1 MTDIFQSPGDRLR
14 FEILLK
20 SLTEGSINLAV
31 LSQHDLV
38 LDFYGS
44 LFEERLRAAGEQN
57 IEFCTST
64 SSEQLVQTFNDI
76 LSELTLNQATEKEKK
91 LAPRRFLLFRDSILM
106 QEFEL
111 QLLARLVNGFPA
123 GNISVILLINSAGN
137 YRKKLEA
144 FGKNLL
150 QWEVETKAGEPK
162 RVLSD
167 WVADTPESAPTSEP
181 PVLQPMSAQDSEE
194 ALKQLN
200 MPKKT
205 SWRIPGLGRKAQP
218 APTPAPA
225 PASVTVVSG
234 PAPAPASTPT
244 KPQEAAPIAAFDAQT
259 PREPVLG
266 TPVLG
271 VPASVA
277 ASTAQATEADV
288 FKRSASKPRWGI
300 VLFVLLMSSAVF
312 GFMYKDML
320 VEEAELFKK
329 YLLRGTP
336 AAPAPAP
343 APVASTPEPV
353 ASSAAPAA
361 SDVASGAIDMQA
373 TPASGSMVA
382 APVASEALVA
392 APTKEV
398 ISKEKEAVSKETT
411 SKQAPA
417 KEADKKEPPKKEA
430 QTNAAQAD
438 KVSDADWVS
447 QLPDDGFVLQLAAFD
462 VEEEMLTFKRSHAVY
477 ASARVMQ
484 VRKKDTNKR
493 YFILLAGPFETKPE
507 ADRFMKSS
515 PLLAKGWL
523 RSVKSV
529 KAQLTKA

>member
-137 YRKKLEA
+137 FRKKLEA

-167 WVADTPESAPTSEP
+167 WVADTPDPVPASEP
-181 PVLQPMSAQDSEE
+181 PVLQPMSVEDSEE

-205 SWRIPGLGRKAQP
+205 SWRIPGLGKKAQP
-218 APTPAPA
+218 QPAPSSATVAPTPAPA
-225 PASVTVVSG
+225 PAS
-234 PAPAPASTPT
+234 TPY
-244 KPQEAAPIAAFDAQT
+244 KPQEAAPVSAFDAQT

-266 TPVLG
+266 APVLG
-271 VPASVA
+271 ATASA
-277 ASTAQATEADV
+277 TSALSAQAAEADA
-288 FKRSASKPRWGI
+288 FKRKPSKPRWGI
-300 VLFVLLMSSAVF
+300 VLFVLLMSLAVF

-336 AAPAPAP
+336 DAPAPEP
-343 APVASTPEPV
+343 FASAPEPA
-353 ASSAAPAA
+353 ASSAAPDASEAA
-361 SDVASGAIDMQA
+361 SSAVDMQA
-373 TPASGSMVA
+373 TPASGGMVA
-382 APVASEALVA
+382 APVASEPLVV
-392 APTKEV
+392 APTKEL
-398 ISKEKEAVSKETT
+398 INKE
-411 SKQAPA
+411 
-417 KEADKKEPPKKEA
+417 KEPPKKEA
-430 QTNAAQAD
+430 QTNTAQAD

-447 QLPDDGFVLQLAAFD
+447 QLPDEGFVLQLAAFD
-462 VEEEMLTFKRSHAVY
+462 VEDEIRTFKRSQAAY
-477 ASARVMQ
+477 ATARVMQ

-529 KAQLTKA
+529 KAQLTKG

>member
-14 FEILLK
+14 LEILLK

-31 LSQHDLV
+31 LSQHDLI
-38 LDFYGS
+38 LDFYGN

-91 LAPRRFLLFRDSILM
+91 LAPRRFLVFRDSILM

-167 WVADTPESAPTSEP
+167 WVADTPDPAPPSEP
-181 PVLQPMSAQDSEE
+181 PVLQPMSAEDSEE

-205 SWRIPGLGRKAQP
+205 SWRIPGLGKKAQP
-218 APTPAPA
+218 QPAPASSAAAMPAPA
-225 PASVTVVSG
+225 PAS
-234 PAPAPASTPT
+234 STPF
-244 KPQEAAPIAAFDAQT
+244 KLPEAAPVAAFDAQT
-259 PREPVLG
+259 PREPILG
-266 TPVLG
+266 APVLG
-271 VPASVA
+271 VPASATVA
-277 ASTAQATEADV
+277 SSAQAAEADV
-288 FKRSASKPRWGI
+288 FKRGTSKPRWGI
-300 VLFVLLMSSAVF
+300 VLFVLLMSLVVF

-320 VEEAELFKK
+320 LEEAELFKK

-336 AAPAPAP
+336 AAPAPG
-343 APVASTPEPV
+343 PVASAPEPA
-353 ASSAAPAA
+353 ASGAAPVA
-361 SDVASGAIDMQA
+361 SDVASDAVDMQA

-382 APVASEALVA
+382 VPVASEPLVV
-392 APTKEV
+392 AP
-398 ISKEKEAVSKETT
+398 IKET
-411 SKQAPA
+411 
-417 KEADKKEPPKKEA
+417 EKKEPSKKEA
-430 QTNAAQAD
+430 QTNTPQAD
-438 KVSDADWVS
+438 KVSDTDWVS

-462 VEEEMLTFKRSHAVY
+462 VEEEMLTFKRSQAAY

>member
-123 GNISVILLINSAGN
+123 GNISVILLINSAGS
-137 YRKKLEA
+137 YHKKLEA

-167 WVADTPESAPTSEP
+167 WVADTPEAAPASEP

-218 APTPAPA
+218 APAPA
-225 PASVTVVSG
+225 PASATVVSG

-244 KPQEAAPIAAFDAQT
+244 KPQEAAPVAAFDAQT

-266 TPVLG
+266 APVLG

-277 ASTAQATEADV
+277 ASTAQATESDV
-288 FKRSASKPRWGI
+288 FKRSSRKPRWGI

-336 AAPAPAP
+336 AAPAPE
-343 APVASTPEPV
+343 PVASAPEPV

-361 SDVASGAIDMQA
+361 SDVASGAMDMQA
-373 TPASGSMVA
+373 IPASGSMVA
-382 APVASEALVA
+382 APVASEPLVA
-392 APTKEV
+392 AL
-398 ISKEKEAVSKETT
+398 
-411 SKQAPA
+411 A
-417 KEADKKEPPKKEA
+417 KEPEKIEPPKKEA

-447 QLPDDGFVLQLAAFD
+447 QLPDEGFVLQLAAFD
-462 VEEEMLTFKRSHAVY
+462 VEEEMLTFKRSHAAY

>member
-137 YRKKLEA
+137 YHKKLEA

-167 WVADTPESAPTSEP
+167 WVADTPEAAPASEP

-218 APTPAPA
+218 APAPA
-225 PASVTVVSG
+225 PASATVVSG

-244 KPQEAAPIAAFDAQT
+244 KPQEAAPVAAFDAQT

-266 TPVLG
+266 APVLG

-277 ASTAQATEADV
+277 ASTAQATESDV
-288 FKRSASKPRWGI
+288 FKRSTRKPRWGI
-300 VLFVLLMSSAVF
+300 VVFVLLMSSAVF

-336 AAPAPAP
+336 AAPAPE
-343 APVASTPEPV
+343 PVASAPEPV

-382 APVASEALVA
+382 APAASEPLLV
-392 APTKEV
+392 
-398 ISKEKEAVSKETT
+398 
-411 SKQAPA
+411 APA
-417 KEADKKEPPKKEA
+417 KEPEKKEPPKKEA

-447 QLPDDGFVLQLAAFD
+447 QLPDEGFVLQLAAFD
-462 VEEEMLTFKRSHAVY
+462 VEEEMLTFKRSHAAY

>member
-137 YRKKLEA
+137 YHKKLEA

-167 WVADTPESAPTSEP
+167 WVADTPESAPASEP

-218 APTPAPA
+218 APAPA
-225 PASVTVVSG
+225 PASATVVSG

-244 KPQEAAPIAAFDAQT
+244 KPQEAAPVAAFDAQT

-266 TPVLG
+266 APVLG
-271 VPASVA
+271 VSASLA
-277 ASTAQATEADV
+277 ASTAQATESDV
-288 FKRSASKPRWGI
+288 FKRSTRKPRWGV

-336 AAPAPAP
+336 AAPAP

-382 APVASEALVA
+382 APVASEPLVA
-392 APTKEV
+392 APPKEV

-417 KEADKKEPPKKEA
+417 KEPEKKEPPKKEA

-438 KVSDADWVS
+438 KISDADWVS
-447 QLPDDGFVLQLAAFD
+447 QLPDEGFVLQLAAFD
-462 VEEEMLTFKRSHAVY
+462 VEEEMLTFKRSYAAY

-529 KAQLTKA
+529 KAQLTKG

>member
-137 YRKKLEA
+137 YHKKLEA

-167 WVADTPESAPTSEP
+167 WVADTPEAAPASEP

-218 APTPAPA
+218 APAPA
-225 PASVTVVSG
+225 PASATVVSG

-244 KPQEAAPIAAFDAQT
+244 KPQEAAPVAAFDAQT

-266 TPVLG
+266 APVLG

-277 ASTAQATEADV
+277 ASTAQATESDV
-288 FKRSASKPRWGI
+288 FKRSSRKPRWGI

-336 AAPAPAP
+336 AAPAPE
-343 APVASTPEPV
+343 PVASAPEPV

-361 SDVASGAIDMQA
+361 SDVASGAMDMQA
-373 TPASGSMVA
+373 IPASGSMVA
-382 APVASEALVA
+382 APVASEPLVA
-392 APTKEV
+392 AP
-398 ISKEKEAVSKETT
+398 
-411 SKQAPA
+411 A
-417 KEADKKEPPKKEA
+417 KEPEKKEPPKKEA

-447 QLPDDGFVLQLAAFD
+447 QLPDEGFVLQLAAFD
-462 VEEEMLTFKRSHAVY
+462 VEEEMLTFKRSYAAY

>member
-38 LDFYGS
+38 LDFYGN

-137 YRKKLEA
+137 YHKKLEA

-167 WVADTPESAPTSEP
+167 WVADTPESAPASEP

-218 APTPAPA
+218 APAPA
-225 PASVTVVSG
+225 PASATVVSG

-244 KPQEAAPIAAFDAQT
+244 KPQEAAPVAAFDAQT

-266 TPVLG
+266 APVLG

-277 ASTAQATEADV
+277 ASTAQATESDV
-288 FKRSASKPRWGI
+288 FKRSTRKPRWGI

-336 AAPAPAP
+336 AAPAPE
-343 APVASTPEPV
+343 PVASAPEPV

-382 APVASEALVA
+382 APAASEPLLV
-392 APTKEV
+392 
-398 ISKEKEAVSKETT
+398 
-411 SKQAPA
+411 APA
-417 KEADKKEPPKKEA
+417 KEPEKKEPPKKEA

-447 QLPDDGFVLQLAAFD
+447 QLPDEGFVLQLAAFD
-462 VEEEMLTFKRSHAVY
+462 VEEEMLTFKRSHAAY

>member
-137 YRKKLEA
+137 YHKKLEA

-167 WVADTPESAPTSEP
+167 WVADTPEAAPASEP

-225 PASVTVVSG
+225 SATVVSG

-244 KPQEAAPIAAFDAQT
+244 KPQEAAPVAAFDAQT

-266 TPVLG
+266 APVLG

-277 ASTAQATEADV
+277 ASTAQATESDV
-288 FKRSASKPRWGI
+288 FKRSTRKPRWGI

-336 AAPAPAP
+336 AAPAPE
-343 APVASTPEPV
+343 PVASAPEPV

-361 SDVASGAIDMQA
+361 SDVASGAMDMQA
-373 TPASGSMVA
+373 IPASGSMVA
-382 APVASEALVA
+382 APVASEPLVA
-392 APTKEV
+392 AL
-398 ISKEKEAVSKETT
+398 
-411 SKQAPA
+411 A
-417 KEADKKEPPKKEA
+417 KEPEKIEPPKKEA

-447 QLPDDGFVLQLAAFD
+447 QLPDEGFVLQLAAFD
-462 VEEEMLTFKRSHAVY
+462 VEEEMLTFKRSYAAY

>member
-167 WVADTPESAPTSEP
+167 WVADTPDEELASEP
-181 PVLQPMSAQDSEE
+181 PVLQPMSLEDSEE

-205 SWRIPGLGRKAQP
+205 SWRIPGLGKKAQP
-218 APTPAPA
+218 QPA
-225 PASVTVVSG
+225 PASVAATAT
-234 PAPAPASTPT
+234 PAPVPASTPY
-244 KPQEAAPIAAFDAQT
+244 KPQEAASISAFDERT

-266 TPVLG
+266 APVLG
-271 VPASVA
+271 A
-277 ASTAQATEADV
+277 ASAASAQAAEADV
-288 FKRSASKPRWGI
+288 FKRSASKPRWGM
-300 VLFVLLMSSAVF
+300 VLFVLLMSLAVF
-312 GFMYKDML
+312 GFMYKDLL

-336 AAPAPAP
+336 AAPSP
-343 APVASTPEPV
+343 TPEPV
-353 ASSAAPAA
+353 ASAPEPAASSAVPAA
-361 SDVASGAIDMQA
+361 SDVASGAVDMQ
-373 TPASGSMVA
+373 TNPASGSVVT
-382 APVASEALVA
+382 APAASEPVVVA
-392 APTKEV
+392 PIKEV
-398 ISKEKEAVSKETT
+398 AVKEAVSKETT
-411 SKQAPA
+411 NKQVPA
-417 KEADKKEPPKKEA
+417 KEPEKKEPPKKET
-430 QTNAAQAD
+430 QTNAPQAD
-438 KVSDADWVS
+438 KISDADWVS

-462 VEEEMLTFKRSHAVY
+462 VEDEMLTFKRSQAAY

-493 YFILLAGPFETKPE
+493 YYILLAGPFETKPD

>member
-91 LAPRRFLLFRDSILM
+91 LAPRRFLLFRDSILI

-137 YRKKLEA
+137 YHKKLEA

-167 WVADTPESAPTSEP
+167 WVADTPEAAPASEP

-218 APTPAPA
+218 APAPA
-225 PASVTVVSG
+225 PASATVVSG

-244 KPQEAAPIAAFDAQT
+244 KPQEAAPVAAFDAQT

-266 TPVLG
+266 APVLG

-277 ASTAQATEADV
+277 ASTAQATESDV
-288 FKRSASKPRWGI
+288 FKRSSRKPRWGI

-336 AAPAPAP
+336 AAPAPE
-343 APVASTPEPV
+343 PVASAPEPV

-361 SDVASGAIDMQA
+361 SDVASGAMDMQA
-373 TPASGSMVA
+373 IPASGSMVA
-382 APVASEALVA
+382 APVASEPLVA
-392 APTKEV
+392 AP
-398 ISKEKEAVSKETT
+398 
-411 SKQAPA
+411 A
-417 KEADKKEPPKKEA
+417 KEPEKKEPPKKEA

-447 QLPDDGFVLQLAAFD
+447 QLPDEGFVLQLAAFD
-462 VEEEMLTFKRSHAVY
+462 VEEEMLTFKRSHAAY

>member
-167 WVADTPESAPTSEP
+167 WVADTPDPAPASEP
-181 PVLQPMSAQDSEE
+181 PVLQPMSLEDSEE

-205 SWRIPGLGRKAQP
+205 SWRIPGLGKKAQP
-218 APTPAPA
+218 QPA
-225 PASVTVVSG
+225 PASAAATAT
-234 PAPAPASTPT
+234 PAPVPPSTPY
-244 KPQEAAPIAAFDAQT
+244 KPQEAASISAFDERT

-266 TPVLG
+266 APVLG
-271 VPASVA
+271 A
-277 ASTAQATEADV
+277 ASAASAQAAEADV
-288 FKRSASKPRWGI
+288 FKRSASKPRWGM
-300 VLFVLLMSSAVF
+300 VLFVLLMSLAVF

-336 AAPAPAP
+336 AAPSPE
-343 APVASTPEPV
+343 PVASAPEPV
-353 ASSAAPAA
+353 ASSAVVPA
-361 SDVASGAIDMQA
+361 SDVASGAVDIQA
-373 TPASGSMVA
+373 TSASDSMVA
-382 APVASEALVA
+382 APVASEPLVV

-398 ISKEKEAVSKETT
+398 ASKEPA
-411 SKQAPA
+411 SKQPSA
-417 KEADKKEPPKKEA
+417 KEPDKKEPPKKET
-430 QTNAAQAD
+430 QTNAPQAD
-438 KVSDADWVS
+438 KISDADWVS

-462 VEEEMLTFKRSHAVY
+462 VEDEMLTFKRSQAAY
-477 ASARVMQ
+477 GSARVMQ

-529 KAQLTKA
+529 KAQLTKG

>member
-20 SLTEGSINLAV
+20 SLTEGSINLVV

-167 WVADTPESAPTSEP
+167 WVADTPDEALASEP
-181 PVLQPMSAQDSEE
+181 PVLQPMSAADSEE

-205 SWRIPGLGRKAQP
+205 SWRIPGLGKKVQP
-218 APTPAPA
+218 QPA
-225 PASVTVVSG
+225 PASAATTAM
-234 PAPAPASTPT
+234 PAPAPASTPY
-244 KPQEAAPIAAFDAQT
+244 KPQEAAPVSAFDART

-266 TPVLG
+266 APVLG
-271 VPASVA
+271 ATASAVSA
-277 ASTAQATEADV
+277 TSAQAAEADI
-288 FKRSASKPRWGI
+288 FKRSASKPRWGM
-300 VLFVLLMSSAVF
+300 VLFVLLMSLAIF

-336 AAPAPAP
+336 AAPSPA
-343 APVASTPEPV
+343 PEPV
-353 ASSAAPAA
+353 ASAPEPAASSAVAAA
-361 SDVASGAIDMQA
+361 SDVASGAVDMQ
-373 TPASGSMVA
+373 TNPASGSVVA
-382 APVASEALVA
+382 APVASEPVVVA
-392 APTKEV
+392 PIKEV
-398 ISKEKEAVSKETT
+398 AVKEAVSKETT
-411 SKQAPA
+411 NKQVSA
-417 KEADKKEPPKKEA
+417 KEVDKKEPSKKEA
-430 QTNAAQAD
+430 QTNSAQAD
-438 KVSDADWVS
+438 KVSDADWIS

-462 VEEEMLTFKRSHAVY
+462 VEDEMLTFKRSQAAY

-493 YFILLAGPFETKPE
+493 YYILLAGPFETKPD

>member
-20 SLTEGSINLAV
+20 SLTEGSINLVV

-167 WVADTPESAPTSEP
+167 WVADTPDEEFASEP
-181 PVLQPMSAQDSEE
+181 PVLQPMSAEDSEE

-205 SWRIPGLGRKAQP
+205 SWRIPGLGKKAQP
-218 APTPAPA
+218 QPALISA
-225 PASVTVVSG
+225 ATTAT
-234 PAPAPASTPT
+234 PAPAPASTPY
-244 KPQEAAPIAAFDAQT
+244 KPQEAAPVSAFDART
-259 PREPVLG
+259 PRDPVLG
-266 TPVLG
+266 APVLG
-271 VPASVA
+271 ATSA
-277 ASTAQATEADV
+277 ASAQAAEADV
-288 FKRSASKPRWGI
+288 FKRSASKPRWGM
-300 VLFVLLMSSAVF
+300 VLFVLLMSLAVF

-336 AAPAPAP
+336 AAPSPK
-343 APVASTPEPV
+343 PEPV
-353 ASSAAPAA
+353 ASAPEPAASSAVPAA
-361 SDVASGAIDMQA
+361 SDVASGAVDMQ
-373 TPASGSMVA
+373 TNPASGSVVA
-382 APVASEALVA
+382 APVASEPVVVAPIKEVA
-392 APTKEV
+392 A
-398 ISKEKEAVSKETT
+398 KEAVSKETT
-411 SKQAPA
+411 NKQVPA
-417 KEADKKEPPKKEA
+417 KEVDKKEPSKKEA

-438 KVSDADWVS
+438 KVSDADWIS
-447 QLPDDGFVLQLAAFD
+447 QLPDEGFVLQLAAFD
-462 VEEEMLTFKRSHAVY
+462 VEDEMLTFKRSQSAY

-493 YFILLAGPFETKPE
+493 YFILLAGPFETKPD

-529 KAQLTKA
+529 KAQLTKG

>member
-137 YRKKLEA
+137 YHKKLEA

-167 WVADTPESAPTSEP
+167 WVADTPEAAPASEP

-218 APTPAPA
+218 APAPA
-225 PASVTVVSG
+225 PASATVVSG

-244 KPQEAAPIAAFDAQT
+244 KPQEAAPVAAFDAQT

-266 TPVLG
+266 APVLG

-277 ASTAQATEADV
+277 TTNAQATESDV
-288 FKRSASKPRWGI
+288 FKRSSRKPRWGI

-336 AAPAPAP
+336 AAPAPE
-343 APVASTPEPV
+343 PVASAPEPV

-361 SDVASGAIDMQA
+361 SDVASGAMDMQA
-373 TPASGSMVA
+373 IPASGSMVA
-382 APVASEALVA
+382 APVASEPLVA
-392 APTKEV
+392 APPKEV

-417 KEADKKEPPKKEA
+417 KEPEKKEPPKKEA

-438 KVSDADWVS
+438 KLSDADWVS
-447 QLPDDGFVLQLAAFD
+447 QLPDEGFVLQLAAFD
-462 VEEEMLTFKRSHAVY
+462 VEEEMLTFKRSYAAY

>member
-137 YRKKLEA
+137 YHKKLEA

-167 WVADTPESAPTSEP
+167 WVADTPEAAPASEP

-218 APTPAPA
+218 APAPA
-225 PASVTVVSG
+225 PASATVVSG
-234 PAPAPASTPT
+234 PAAAPASTPT
-244 KPQEAAPIAAFDAQT
+244 KPQEAAPVAAFDAQT

-266 TPVLG
+266 APVLG

-277 ASTAQATEADV
+277 ASTAQATESDV
-288 FKRSASKPRWGI
+288 FKRSTRKPRWGI
-300 VLFVLLMSSAVF
+300 VLFVLLMSLAVF

-336 AAPAPAP
+336 AAPAPE
-343 APVASTPEPV
+343 PVASAPEPV

-361 SDVASGAIDMQA
+361 SDVASGAMDTQA
-373 TPASGSMVA
+373 IPASGSMVA
-382 APVASEALVA
+382 APVASEPL
-392 APTKEV
+392 EV
-398 ISKEKEAVSKETT
+398 
-411 SKQAPA
+411 APA
-417 KEADKKEPPKKEA
+417 KEPEKKEPPKKEV
-430 QTNAAQAD
+430 QTNPAQAD
-438 KVSDADWVS
+438 KISDADWVS
-447 QLPDDGFVLQLAAFD
+447 QLPDEGFVLQLAAFD
-462 VEEEMLTFKRSHAVY
+462 VEEEMLTFKRSHAAY

-529 KAQLTKA
+529 KAQLTKG

>member
-1 MTDIFQSPGDRLR
+1 
-14 FEILLK
+14 
-20 SLTEGSINLAV
+20 
-31 LSQHDLV
+31 
-38 LDFYGS
+38 
-44 LFEERLRAAGEQN
+44 
-57 IEFCTST
+57 
-64 SSEQLVQTFNDI
+64 
-76 LSELTLNQATEKEKK
+76 
-91 LAPRRFLLFRDSILM
+91 
-106 QEFEL
+106 
-111 QLLARLVNGFPA
+111 
-123 GNISVILLINSAGN
+123 
-137 YRKKLEA
+137 
-144 FGKNLL
+144 
-150 QWEVETKAGEPK
+150 
-162 RVLSD
+162 
-167 WVADTPESAPTSEP
+167 
-181 PVLQPMSAQDSEE
+181 MSAQDSEE

-218 APTPAPA
+218 APAPA
-225 PASVTVVSG
+225 PASATVVSG

-244 KPQEAAPIAAFDAQT
+244 KPQEAAPVAAFDAQT

-266 TPVLG
+266 APVLG

-277 ASTAQATEADV
+277 ASTAQATESDV
-288 FKRSASKPRWGI
+288 FKRSSRKPRWGI

-336 AAPAPAP
+336 AAPAPE
-343 APVASTPEPV
+343 PVASAPEPV

-361 SDVASGAIDMQA
+361 SDVASGAMDMQA
-373 TPASGSMVA
+373 IPASGSMVA
-382 APVASEALVA
+382 APVASEPLVA
-392 APTKEV
+392 AL
-398 ISKEKEAVSKETT
+398 
-411 SKQAPA
+411 A
-417 KEADKKEPPKKEA
+417 KEPEKIEPPKKEA

-447 QLPDDGFVLQLAAFD
+447 QLPDEGFVLQLAAFD
-462 VEEEMLTFKRSHAVY
+462 VEEEMLTFKRSHAAY

>member
-167 WVADTPESAPTSEP
+167 WVADTPDPAPASEP
-181 PVLQPMSAQDSEE
+181 PVLQPMSLEDSEE

-205 SWRIPGLGRKAQP
+205 SWRIPGLGKKAQP
-218 APTPAPA
+218 QPA
-225 PASVTVVSG
+225 PASAAATAT
-234 PAPAPASTPT
+234 PAPVPASTPY
-244 KPQEAAPIAAFDAQT
+244 KPQEAASISAFDERT

-266 TPVLG
+266 APVLG
-271 VPASVA
+271 A
-277 ASTAQATEADV
+277 ASAASAQAAEADV
-288 FKRSASKPRWGI
+288 FKRSASKPRWGM
-300 VLFVLLMSSAVF
+300 VLFVLLMSLAVF

-336 AAPAPAP
+336 AAPSP
-343 APVASTPEPV
+343 TPEPV
-353 ASSAAPAA
+353 ASAPEPAASSAVVPA
-361 SDVASGAIDMQA
+361 SDVASGAVDIQA
-373 TPASGSMVA
+373 TPASSSMVA
-382 APVASEALVA
+382 APVASEPLVV

-398 ISKEKEAVSKETT
+398 AIKDAKEVASKEPA
-411 SKQAPA
+411 SKQPSA
-417 KEADKKEPPKKEA
+417 KEPDKKEPPKKET
-430 QTNAAQAD
+430 QTNAPQAD
-438 KVSDADWVS
+438 KISDADWVS

-462 VEEEMLTFKRSHAVY
+462 VEEEMLTFKRSQAAY
-477 ASARVMQ
+477 GSARVMQ

-529 KAQLTKA
+529 KAQLTKG

>member
-167 WVADTPESAPTSEP
+167 WVADTPDEALASEP
-181 PVLQPMSAQDSEE
+181 PVLQPMSAADSEE

-205 SWRIPGLGRKAQP
+205 SWRIPGLGKKAQP
-218 APTPAPA
+218 QPA
-225 PASVTVVSG
+225 PASAATTAT
-234 PAPAPASTPT
+234 PAPAPASTPY
-244 KPQEAAPIAAFDAQT
+244 KPQEAAPVSAFDART

-266 TPVLG
+266 APVLG
-271 VPASVA
+271 ATASA
-277 ASTAQATEADV
+277 ASAASAQAAEADV
-288 FKRSASKPRWGI
+288 FKRSANKPRWGM
-300 VLFVLLMSSAVF
+300 VLFVLLMSLAIF

-336 AAPAPAP
+336 AAPSP
-343 APVASTPEPV
+343 TPEPV
-353 ASSAAPAA
+353 ASAPEPAASSAVPAA
-361 SDVASGAIDMQA
+361 SDVASGAVDMQ
-373 TPASGSMVA
+373 TNPASGSVVA
-382 APVASEALVA
+382 APVASEPVVVA
-392 APTKEV
+392 PIKEV
-398 ISKEKEAVSKETT
+398 AVKEAVSKETT
-411 SKQAPA
+411 NKQVPA
-417 KEADKKEPPKKEA
+417 KEVDKKELSKKEA

-438 KVSDADWVS
+438 KVSDADWIS

-462 VEEEMLTFKRSHAVY
+462 VEDEMLTFKRSQAAY

-493 YFILLAGPFETKPE
+493 YYILLAGPFETKPD

>member
-167 WVADTPESAPTSEP
+167 WVADTPDPAPASEP
-181 PVLQPMSAQDSEE
+181 PVLQPMSLEDSEE

-205 SWRIPGLGRKAQP
+205 SWRIPGLGKKAQP
-218 APTPAPA
+218 QPA
-225 PASVTVVSG
+225 PASAAATATPSPV
-234 PAPAPASTPT
+234 PASTPY
-244 KPQEAAPIAAFDAQT
+244 KPQEAASISAFDERT

-266 TPVLG
+266 APVLG
-271 VPASVA
+271 A
-277 ASTAQATEADV
+277 ASAASAQAAEADV
-288 FKRSASKPRWGI
+288 FKRSASKPRWGM
-300 VLFVLLMSSAVF
+300 VLFVLLMSLAVF

-336 AAPAPAP
+336 AAP
-343 APVASTPEPV
+343 SLTPEPV
-353 ASSAAPAA
+353 ASAPEPAASSAVPAA
-361 SDVASGAIDMQA
+361 SDVASGAVDMQ
-373 TPASGSMVA
+373 TNPASGSVVT
-382 APVASEALVA
+382 APAASEPVVVA
-392 APTKEV
+392 PIKEV
-398 ISKEKEAVSKETT
+398 AVKEAVSKETT
-411 SKQAPA
+411 NKQVPA
-417 KEADKKEPPKKEA
+417 KEPEKKEPPKKET
-430 QTNAAQAD
+430 QTNAPQAD
-438 KVSDADWVS
+438 KISDADWVS

-462 VEEEMLTFKRSHAVY
+462 VEDEMLTFKRSQAAY
-477 ASARVMQ
+477 GSARVMQ

-529 KAQLTKA
+529 KVQLTKG

>member
-167 WVADTPESAPTSEP
+167 WVADTPDEALASEP
-181 PVLQPMSAQDSEE
+181 PVLQPMSAADSEE

-205 SWRIPGLGRKAQP
+205 SWRIPGLGKKAQP
-218 APTPAPA
+218 QPA
-225 PASVTVVSG
+225 PASAATTAT
-234 PAPAPASTPT
+234 PAPAPASTPY
-244 KPQEAAPIAAFDAQT
+244 KPQEAAPVSAFDART

-266 TPVLG
+266 APVLG
-271 VPASVA
+271 ATASA
-277 ASTAQATEADV
+277 ASAASAQAAEADV
-288 FKRSASKPRWGI
+288 FKSSANKPRWGM
-300 VLFVLLMSSAVF
+300 VLFVLLMSLAVF

-336 AAPAPAP
+336 AAPSP
-343 APVASTPEPV
+343 TPEPV
-353 ASSAAPAA
+353 ASAPEPAASSAVPAA
-361 SDVASGAIDMQA
+361 SDVASGAVDMQ
-373 TPASGSMVA
+373 TNPASGSVVA
-382 APVASEALVA
+382 APVASEPVVVA
-392 APTKEV
+392 PIKEV
-398 ISKEKEAVSKETT
+398 AVKEAVSKETT
-411 SKQAPA
+411 NKQVPA
-417 KEADKKEPPKKEA
+417 KEVDKKELSKKEA

-438 KVSDADWVS
+438 KVSDADWIS

-462 VEEEMLTFKRSHAVY
+462 VEDEMLTFKRSQAAY

-493 YFILLAGPFETKPE
+493 YYILLAGPFETKPD

>member
-123 GNISVILLINSAGN
+123 GNISVILLINSAGS
-137 YRKKLEA
+137 YHKKLEA

-167 WVADTPESAPTSEP
+167 WVADTPESAPASEP

-218 APTPAPA
+218 APAPA
-225 PASVTVVSG
+225 PASATVVSG

-244 KPQEAAPIAAFDAQT
+244 KPQEAAPVAAFDAQT

-266 TPVLG
+266 APVLG

-277 ASTAQATEADV
+277 TTNAQATESDV
-288 FKRSASKPRWGI
+288 FKRSSRKPRWGI

-336 AAPAPAP
+336 AAPAPE
-343 APVASTPEPV
+343 PVASAPEPV

-361 SDVASGAIDMQA
+361 SDVASGAMDMQA
-373 TPASGSMVA
+373 IPASGSMVA
-382 APVASEALVA
+382 APVASEPLVA
-392 APTKEV
+392 AL
-398 ISKEKEAVSKETT
+398 
-411 SKQAPA
+411 A
-417 KEADKKEPPKKEA
+417 KEPEKIEPPKKEA

-447 QLPDDGFVLQLAAFD
+447 QLPDEGFVLQLAAFD
-462 VEEEMLTFKRSHAVY
+462 VEEEMLTFKRSHAAY

>member
-137 YRKKLEA
+137 FHKKLEA

-167 WVADTPESAPTSEP
+167 WVADTPEAAPASEP

-218 APTPAPA
+218 APTPA

-277 ASTAQATEADV
+277 ASTTQATEADV

-343 APVASTPEPV
+343 VASAPEPV

-361 SDVASGAIDMQA
+361 SDVASGAMDMQA

-382 APVASEALVA
+382 APVASEALLA

-398 ISKEKEAVSKETT
+398 INKEKEAVSKEST

-417 KEADKKEPPKKEA
+417 KEAERKEPPKKEA
-430 QTNAAQAD
+430 QTNVAQAD

-462 VEEEMLTFKRSHAVY
+462 VEEEMLTFKRSHAAY

>member
-167 WVADTPESAPTSEP
+167 WVADTPDEANASEP
-181 PVLQPMSAQDSEE
+181 PVLQPMSLEDSEE

-205 SWRIPGLGRKAQP
+205 SWRIPGLGKKAQP
-218 APTPAPA
+218 QPA
-225 PASVTVVSG
+225 PASASASAAVAAT
-234 PAPAPASTPT
+234 PTPAPASTPY
-244 KPQEAAPIAAFDAQT
+244 KPQEAAPVSAFDAQT

-266 TPVLG
+266 APVLG
-271 VPASVA
+271 ATTSA
-277 ASTAQATEADV
+277 ASTQAAGADA
-288 FKRSASKPRWGI
+288 FKRSPSKPRWGL
-300 VLFVLLMSSAVF
+300 VLFVLLMSLAIF

-336 AAPAPAP
+336 AAPAPE
-343 APVASTPEPV
+343 PVASAPEPV
-353 ASSAAPAA
+353 ASSAVAAA
-361 SDVASGAIDMQA
+361 SDAASAAVDMQA
-373 TPASGSMVA
+373 IPASGSMVA
-382 APVASEALVA
+382 APVASEPLVVL
-392 APTKEV
+392 PPKEV
-398 ISKEKEAVSKETT
+398 INKEKEA
-411 SKQAPA
+411 
-417 KEADKKEPPKKEA
+417 KEA

-438 KVSDADWVS
+438 KISDADWVS
-447 QLPDDGFVLQLAAFD
+447 QLPDEGFVLQLAAFD
-462 VEEEMLTFKRSHAVY
+462 VEEEMQTFKRSQAAY

-484 VRKKDTNKR
+484 VRKKDTKKR

-529 KAQLTKA
+529 KAQLTKG

>member
-137 YRKKLEA
+137 YHKKLEA

-167 WVADTPESAPTSEP
+167 WVADTPEAAPASEP

-218 APTPAPA
+218 APAPA
-225 PASVTVVSG
+225 PASATVVSG

-244 KPQEAAPIAAFDAQT
+244 KPQEAAPVAAFDAQT

-266 TPVLG
+266 APVLG

-277 ASTAQATEADV
+277 TTNAQATESDV
-288 FKRSASKPRWGI
+288 FKRSSRKPRWGI

-336 AAPAPAP
+336 AAPAPE
-343 APVASTPEPV
+343 PVASAPEPV

-361 SDVASGAIDMQA
+361 SDVASGAMDMQA

-382 APVASEALVA
+382 APVASEPLVA

-411 SKQAPA
+411 NKQALA
-417 KEADKKEPPKKEA
+417 KEPEKIEPPKKEA

-447 QLPDDGFVLQLAAFD
+447 QLPDEGFVLQLAAFD
-462 VEEEMLTFKRSHAVY
+462 VEEEMLTFKRSHAAY

>member
-20 SLTEGSINLAV
+20 SLTEGSINLVV

-167 WVADTPESAPTSEP
+167 WVADTPDEEFASEP
-181 PVLQPMSAQDSEE
+181 PVLQPMSAADSEE

-205 SWRIPGLGRKAQP
+205 SWRIPGLGKRAPPQP
-218 APTPAPA
+218 APVSAVVAATPAPA
-225 PASVTVVSG
+225 PAST
-234 PAPAPASTPT
+234 TY
-244 KPQEAAPIAAFDAQT
+244 KPQEAAPVSAFDART
-259 PREPVLG
+259 PRDPVLG
-266 TPVLG
+266 APVLG
-271 VPASVA
+271 ATSA
-277 ASTAQATEADV
+277 ASAQAAEADV
-288 FKRSASKPRWGI
+288 FKRSASKPRWGM
-300 VLFVLLMSSAVF
+300 VLFVLLMSLAVF

-320 VEEAELFKK
+320 VEEAVLFKK

-336 AAPAPAP
+336 AAPSPTP
-343 APVASTPEPV
+343 EPVASAPEPV
-353 ASSAAPAA
+353 ASSAVPAA
-361 SDVASGAIDMQA
+361 SDVASGAVDMQ
-373 TPASGSMVA
+373 TNPASGSVVA
-382 APVASEALVA
+382 APVASEPVVVA
-392 APTKEV
+392 PIKEV
-398 ISKEKEAVSKETT
+398 AVKEAVSKETT
-411 SKQAPA
+411 NKQVPA
-417 KEADKKEPPKKEA
+417 KEPEKKEPSKKEA

-438 KVSDADWVS
+438 KVSDTDWIS

-462 VEEEMLTFKRSHAVY
+462 VEDEMLTFKRSQSAY

-493 YFILLAGPFETKPE
+493 YFILLAGPFETKPD

-529 KAQLTKA
+529 KAQLTKG

>member
-38 LDFYGS
+38 LDFYGN

-137 YRKKLEA
+137 YHKKLEA

-218 APTPAPA
+218 APAPA
-225 PASVTVVSG
+225 PASATVVSG

-343 APVASTPEPV
+343 APVASAPEPV
-353 ASSAAPAA
+353 ASGAAAAA
-361 SDVASGAIDMQA
+361 SDVASAAIDMQA

-417 KEADKKEPPKKEA
+417 KEAEKKEPPKKEA

-462 VEEEMLTFKRSHAVY
+462 VEEEMLTFKRSHAAY

>member
-167 WVADTPESAPTSEP
+167 WVADTPDPAPASEP
-181 PVLQPMSAQDSEE
+181 PVLQPMSLEDSEE

-205 SWRIPGLGRKAQP
+205 SWRIPGLGKKAQP
-218 APTPAPA
+218 QPA
-225 PASVTVVSG
+225 PASAAATAT
-234 PAPAPASTPT
+234 PAPVPASTPY
-244 KPQEAAPIAAFDAQT
+244 KPQEAASISAFDERT

-266 TPVLG
+266 APVLG
-271 VPASVA
+271 A
-277 ASTAQATEADV
+277 ASAASAQAAEADV
-288 FKRSASKPRWGI
+288 FKRSASKPRWGM
-300 VLFVLLMSSAVF
+300 VLFVLLMSLAVF

-336 AAPAPAP
+336 AAPSPE
-343 APVASTPEPV
+343 PVASAPEPV
-353 ASSAAPAA
+353 ASSAVVPA
-361 SDVASGAIDMQA
+361 SDVASGAVDIQA
-373 TPASGSMVA
+373 TSASDSMVA
-382 APVASEALVA
+382 APVASEPLVV

-398 ISKEKEAVSKETT
+398 AIKDAKEVASKEPA
-411 SKQAPA
+411 SKQPSA
-417 KEADKKEPPKKEA
+417 KEPDKKEPPKKET
-430 QTNAAQAD
+430 QTNAPQAD
-438 KVSDADWVS
+438 KISDADWVS

-462 VEEEMLTFKRSHAVY
+462 VEDEMLTFKRSQAAY
-477 ASARVMQ
+477 GSARVMQ

-529 KAQLTKA
+529 KAQLTKG

>member
-1 MTDIFQSPGDRLR
+1 
-14 FEILLK
+14 
-20 SLTEGSINLAV
+20 
-31 LSQHDLV
+31 
-38 LDFYGS
+38 
-44 LFEERLRAAGEQN
+44 
-57 IEFCTST
+57 
-64 SSEQLVQTFNDI
+64 
-76 LSELTLNQATEKEKK
+76 
-91 LAPRRFLLFRDSILM
+91 
-106 QEFEL
+106 
-111 QLLARLVNGFPA
+111 LVNGFPA

-137 YRKKLEA
+137 YHKKLEA

-167 WVADTPESAPTSEP
+167 WVADTPEAAPASEP

-218 APTPAPA
+218 APAPA
-225 PASVTVVSG
+225 PASATVVSG

-244 KPQEAAPIAAFDAQT
+244 KPQEAAPVAAFDAQT

-266 TPVLG
+266 APVLG

-277 ASTAQATEADV
+277 ASTAQATESDV
-288 FKRSASKPRWGI
+288 FKRSSRKPRWGI

-336 AAPAPAP
+336 AAPAPE
-343 APVASTPEPV
+343 PVASAPEPV

-361 SDVASGAIDMQA
+361 SDVASGAMDMQA
-373 TPASGSMVA
+373 IPASGSMVA
-382 APVASEALVA
+382 APVASEPLVA
-392 APTKEV
+392 AP
-398 ISKEKEAVSKETT
+398 
-411 SKQAPA
+411 A
-417 KEADKKEPPKKEA
+417 KEPEKKEPPKKEA

-447 QLPDDGFVLQLAAFD
+447 QLPDEGFVLQLAAFD
-462 VEEEMLTFKRSHAVY
+462 VEEEMLTFKRSHAAY

>member
-137 YRKKLEA
+137 YHKKLEA

-167 WVADTPESAPTSEP
+167 WVADTPESAPASEP

-218 APTPAPA
+218 APAPA
-225 PASVTVVSG
+225 PASATVVSG

-244 KPQEAAPIAAFDAQT
+244 KPQEAAPVAAFDAQT

-266 TPVLG
+266 APVLG

-277 ASTAQATEADV
+277 ASTAQATESDV
-288 FKRSASKPRWGI
+288 FKRSTRKPRWGI

-336 AAPAPAP
+336 AAPAPE
-343 APVASTPEPV
+343 PVASAPEPV

-361 SDVASGAIDMQA
+361 SDVASGAMDMQA
-373 TPASGSMVA
+373 IPASGSMVA
-382 APVASEALVA
+382 APVASEPLVA
-392 APTKEV
+392 AP
-398 ISKEKEAVSKETT
+398 
-411 SKQAPA
+411 A
-417 KEADKKEPPKKEA
+417 KEPEKKEPPKKEA

-447 QLPDDGFVLQLAAFD
+447 QLPDEGFVLQLAAFD
-462 VEEEMLTFKRSHAVY
+462 VEEEMLTFKRSYAAY

>member
-38 LDFYGS
+38 LDFYGN

-137 YRKKLEA
+137 YHKKLEA

-343 APVASTPEPV
+343 APVASAPEPV
-353 ASSAAPAA
+353 ASGAAPAA
-361 SDVASGAIDMQA
+361 SDVASAAIDMQA

-417 KEADKKEPPKKEA
+417 KEAEKKEPPKKEA

-462 VEEEMLTFKRSHAVY
+462 VEEEMLTFKRSHAAY

>member
-137 YRKKLEA
+137 YHKKLEA

-167 WVADTPESAPTSEP
+167 WVADTPEAAPASEP
-181 PVLQPMSAQDSEE
+181 PVLQPMSVQDSEE

-218 APTPAPA
+218 APAPA
-225 PASVTVVSG
+225 PASATVVSG

-244 KPQEAAPIAAFDAQT
+244 KPQEAAPVAAFDAQT

-266 TPVLG
+266 APVLG

-277 ASTAQATEADV
+277 ASTAQATESDI
-288 FKRSASKPRWGI
+288 FKPSSRKPRWGI
-300 VLFVLLMSSAVF
+300 VLFVLLMSSTVF

-336 AAPAPAP
+336 AAPAPE
-343 APVASTPEPV
+343 PVASAPEPV

-361 SDVASGAIDMQA
+361 SDVASGAMDMQA

-382 APVASEALVA
+382 APVASEPLLV
-392 APTKEV
+392 
-398 ISKEKEAVSKETT
+398 
-411 SKQAPA
+411 APA
-417 KEADKKEPPKKEA
+417 KEPEKKEPPKKEA

-447 QLPDDGFVLQLAAFD
+447 QLPDEGFVLQLAAFD
-462 VEEEMLTFKRSHAVY
+462 VEEEMLTFKRSHAAY

-529 KAQLTKA
+529 KAQLTKG

>member
-167 WVADTPESAPTSEP
+167 WVADTPDEALASEP
-181 PVLQPMSAQDSEE
+181 PVLQPMSAADSEE

-205 SWRIPGLGRKAQP
+205 SWRIPGLGKKAQP
-218 APTPAPA
+218 QPA
-225 PASVTVVSG
+225 PASAATTAT
-234 PAPAPASTPT
+234 PAPAPASTPY
-244 KPQEAAPIAAFDAQT
+244 KPQEAAPVSAFDART

-266 TPVLG
+266 APVLG
-271 VPASVA
+271 ATASA
-277 ASTAQATEADV
+277 ASAASAQAAEADV
-288 FKRSASKPRWGI
+288 FKRSANKPRWGM
-300 VLFVLLMSSAVF
+300 VLFVLLMSLAIF

-336 AAPAPAP
+336 AAPSP
-343 APVASTPEPV
+343 TPEPV
-353 ASSAAPAA
+353 ASAPEPAASSAVSAA
-361 SDVASGAIDMQA
+361 SDVASGAVDMQ
-373 TPASGSMVA
+373 TNPASGSVVA
-382 APVASEALVA
+382 APVASEPVVVA
-392 APTKEV
+392 PIKEV
-398 ISKEKEAVSKETT
+398 AVKEAVSKETT
-411 SKQAPA
+411 NKQVPA
-417 KEADKKEPPKKEA
+417 KEVDKKELSKKEA

-438 KVSDADWVS
+438 KVSDADWIS

-462 VEEEMLTFKRSHAVY
+462 VEDEMLTFKRSQAAY

-493 YFILLAGPFETKPE
+493 YYILLAGPFETKPD

>member
-137 YRKKLEA
+137 YHKKLEA

-167 WVADTPESAPTSEP
+167 WVADTPEAAPASEP
-181 PVLQPMSAQDSEE
+181 PVLQPMSVQDSEE

-218 APTPAPA
+218 SPAPA
-225 PASVTVVSG
+225 PASATVVSV

-244 KPQEAAPIAAFDAQT
+244 KPQEAAPVAAFDAQT

-266 TPVLG
+266 APVLG

-277 ASTAQATEADV
+277 TTNAQATESDV
-288 FKRSASKPRWGI
+288 FKRSSRKPRWGI

-336 AAPAPAP
+336 AAPAPEP
-343 APVASTPEPV
+343 LASAPEPV

-361 SDVASGAIDMQA
+361 SDVASGAMDMQA

-382 APVASEALVA
+382 APVASEPLLV
-392 APTKEV
+392 
-398 ISKEKEAVSKETT
+398 
-411 SKQAPA
+411 APA
-417 KEADKKEPPKKEA
+417 KEPEKKEPPKKEA

-447 QLPDDGFVLQLAAFD
+447 QLPDEGFVLQLAAFD
-462 VEEEMLTFKRSHAVY
+462 VEEEMLTFKRSHAAY

-529 KAQLTKA
+529 KAQLTKG